1 MVMVMLM
8 TLVVMMMFMIVMMLM
23 LFVIV
28 VMAAAGAALSMVMVM
43 LMIVVVMMFM
53 IVMMLMLF
61 MVMVVMMLMITA
73 MVMLFFY
80 MRKVDLHS
88 FDRVQDLLSTQ
99 IFHWCC
105 DDRSIRIQFTDQFD
119 GSFDFFRCC
128 LLCIG
133 TAQDD
138 RAGCFYLILEEFTK
152 VLQIHFAFQNIDNRN
167 GTVQFHFSVCFQ
179 MQIFNCMDNVRKF
192 ADT

>member
-1 MVMVMLM
+1 M

-28 VMAAAGAALSMVMVM
+28 IMAAAGAALSMVMVM
-43 LMIVVVMMFM
+43 LMIVVVM
-53 IVMMLMLF
+53 IL
-61 MVMVVMMLMITA
+61 
-73 MVMLFFY
+73 FY

-99 IFHWCC
+99 IFHRCC

>member
-1 MVMVMLM
+1 MIL
-8 TLVVMMMFMIVMMLM
+8 MIVMMLM

-28 VMAAAGAALSMVMVM
+28 VMAAAGAALSMVM
-43 LMIVVVMMFM
+43 
-53 IVMMLMLF
+53 MMLMLF
-61 MVMVVMMLMITA
+61 MVMVVMMFMITA

-99 IFHWCC
+99 IFHRCC

-152 VLQIHFAFQNIDNRN
+152 VFQIHFAFQNIDNRN

>member
-1 MVMVMLM
+1 MAAAGAALSM
-8 TLVVMMMFMIVMMLM
+8 VMMMLIVVMILMIVMMLM

-28 VMAAAGAALSMVMVM
+28 VMAAAGAALSMVM
-43 LMIVVVMMFM
+43 
-53 IVMMLMLF
+53 MMLMLF
-61 MVMVVMMLMITA
+61 MVMVVMMFMITA

-99 IFHWCC
+99 IFHRCC

-128 LLCIG
+128 LFCIS
-133 TAQDD
+133 TAQND

>member
-1 MVMVMLM
+1 MLVM
-8 TLVVMMMFMIVMMLM
+8 
-23 LFVIV
+23 IV

-43 LMIVVVMMFM
+43 LMLVMIMV
-53 IVMMLMLF
+53 VMMLMLF
-61 MVMVVMMLMITA
+61 MVMVVMMVMITA

-99 IFHWCC
+99 IFHRCC